1 MTRAVLFTAMVL
13 AGCGGSTIGT
23 GTPTPMGALR
33 PEDRVLLG
41 DFSRVNAVASS
52 FDRVYVAYPTAIGIW
67 RPNER
72 RWDVP
77 RSPPNPRDLEGVRA
91 AVIDPL
97 DQSAWFATEN
107 GWLHYSTGGD
117 RWDRGVLPGRVLQVA
132 TNPFDPARGIWFRTT
147 AGWVVQPSIGPA
159 TLASPPSTLKLAPTI
174 DDAARDLPQLRAIGP
189 TLLVG
194 PRLQPGQFTGAA
206 PAVSGGGWF
215 LGTTNQGLLYFD
227 RTAGTPT
234 LLGLGIPSELVGA
247 VLAID
252 GGVWVATDAD
262 YRTGAAV
269 THVSADLGESVS
281 LRGGAAQ
288 GLPFDAVRQLVAGE
302 RVLWAA
308 TDHGL
313 VRLGI
318 DDGRVDR
325 FDEGR
330 GLPDNRVTAIVQHR
344 GRIVAATLR
353 GLSTV
358 DASDALVRLVP
369 SFQDAATA
377 LASRGDTVW
386 VGTTRGLFALVD
398 GSNDLRMPEGLRLL
412 AVGRTTILGV
422 GYVADTLVA
431 LTTEQLLWRDPASG
445 AWTGGAILST
455 QVGRLRLMNANEHGL
470 WVGGDRGAALV
481 YPVGG
486 VARLL
491 TAPGDLPAGVTAI
504 GNDGNFL
511 WIGTPA
517 GLVRFRMSR

>member
-1 MTRAVLFTAMVL
+1 MRAACIALLL
-13 AGCGGSTIGT
+13 AGCGGATIGT
-23 GTPTPMGALR
+23 GTPTPVGSLR
-33 PEDRVLLG
+33 PDDRVLLG

-97 DQSAWFATEN
+97 DQSAWFATDN
-107 GWLHYSTGGD
+107 GWLHYSIGGD
-117 RWDRGVLPGRVLQVA
+117 RWDRGVLPGRVLQIA

-147 AGWVVQPSIGPA
+147 AGWVVQQSIGPA
-159 TLASPPSTLKLAPTI
+159 MLASPPSTLKLAPTI
-174 DDAARDLPQLRAIGP
+174 DDAAHDLPQLRALGP

-206 PAVSGGGWF
+206 PSPSGAGWY
-215 LGTTNQGLLYFD
+215 LGTTNQGLLFFD
-227 RTAGTPT
+227 RTAGAPTP
-234 LLGLGIPSELVGA
+234 LGLGIPSELVGA
-247 VLAID
+247 VLATG

-269 THVSADLGESVS
+269 THVSGDLGESRS
-281 LRGGAAQ
+281 LHGGAAQ

-308 TDHGL
+308 TDRGL
-313 VRLGI
+313 MRLGV
-318 DDGRVDR
+318 DDGRVTR

-330 GLPDNRVTAIVQHR
+330 DLPDNRLTAIVQHR
-344 GRIVAATLR
+344 GQIIAATLR

-369 SFQDAATA
+369 AFQDAATA

-398 GSNDLRMPEGLRLL
+398 GSNDLRMPEGLRVL
-412 AVGRTTILGV
+412 AEGRATILGI

-431 LTTEQLLWRDPASG
+431 MTTDQLLWRNPATG
-445 AWTGGAILST
+445 AWNGGPILST
-455 QVGRLRLMNANEHGL
+455 QMGRLRVLDASEHGL

-481 YPVGG
+481 YPGAG
-486 VARLL
+486 IARSL
-491 TAPGDLPAGVTAI
+491 TAPGDLPDGVTGIA
-504 GNDGNFL
+504 NDGNFL
-511 WIGTPA
+511 WIGTRA
-517 GLVRFRMSR
+517 GLVRFRMTQ

>member
-1 MTRAVLFTAMVL
+1 MIRNVLFAVLL
-13 AGCGGSTIGT
+13 AGCGGTTIGT
-23 GTPTPMGALR
+23 GTPTPVGSLR

-72 RWDVP
+72 RWDIP

-97 DQSAWFATEN
+97 DQSVWFGTDN
-107 GWLHYSTGGD
+107 GWLHYSIGGD
-117 RWDRGVLPGRVLQVA
+117 RWDRGVLPGRVLQIA

-147 AGWVVQPSIGPA
+147 AGWVVQQSIGPA
-159 TLASPPSTLKLAPTI
+159 TLSSPPSTLKLAPTV
-174 DDAARDLPQLRAIGP
+174 DDAARDLPQLRALGP

-206 PAVSGGGWF
+206 PSVSGAGWF
-215 LGTTNQGLLYFD
+215 LGTTNQGLLFFD
-227 RTAGTPT
+227 RAAGAPIPV
-234 LLGLGIPSELVGA
+234 GLGIPSELVGA

-281 LRGGAAQ
+281 LHGGASQ
-288 GLPFDAVRQLVAGE
+288 GLPFDAVRQLVAGQ

-313 VRLGI
+313 MRVGI
-318 DDGRVDR
+318 DDGRVER

-330 GLPDNRVTAIVQHR
+330 GLPDDRVTAIVQHR

-358 DASDALVRLVP
+358 DASGAMERLVP
-369 SFQDAATA
+369 SFQEAATA
-377 LASRGDTVW
+377 LASRGDTIW
-386 VGTTRGLFALVD
+386 VGTTRGLFALVG
-398 GSNDLRMPEGLRLL
+398 GSNDLRMPEGLRQLTEGRYTI
-412 AVGRTTILGV
+412 VGVDYI
-422 GYVADTLVA
+422 ADTLVA
-431 LTTEQLLWRDPASG
+431 LTTEQLLWRDPVSG
-445 AWTGGAILST
+445 AWNAGPLLST
-455 QVGRLRLMNANEHGL
+455 QLGRLRVLDATPHGT

-481 YPVGG
+481 YPGAG
-486 VARLL
+486 IARLL
-491 TAPGDLPAGVTAI
+491 TAPGDLPAGVTGIA
-504 GNDGNFL
+504 NDGDFL

-517 GLVRFRMSR
+517 GLVRFRMTQ

>member
-1 MTRAVLFTAMVL
+1 MRAVLVALVL

-23 GTPTPMGALR
+23 GTPTPIGSLR
-33 PEDRVLLG
+33 PDDQVLLG

-97 DQSAWFATEN
+97 DQSAWFATDN

-117 RWDRGVLPGRVLQVA
+117 RWDRGVLPGRVLQIA

-147 AGWVVQPSIGPA
+147 AGWVVQPTIGAA
-159 TLASPPSTLKLAPTI
+159 TPASPPSTLKLAPTI
-174 DDAARDLPQLRAIGP
+174 DDAARDLPQLRALGP

-194 PRLQPGQFTGAA
+194 PRLQPGEFTGAA

-215 LGTTNQGLLYFD
+215 LGTSNQGLLYFD
-227 RTAGTPT
+227 RTAGAPTP
-234 LLGLGIPSELVGA
+234 LGLGIPSELVGA

-269 THVSADLGESVS
+269 THVTSDLGASRS
-281 LRGGAAQ
+281 LRGGRSQ
-288 GLPFDAVRQLVAGE
+288 GMPFDAVRQLVAGE

-308 TDHGL
+308 TDRGL
-313 VRLGI
+313 MRLGI
-318 DDGRVDR
+318 DDERVNR
-325 FDEGR
+325 FDESR
-330 GLPDNRVTAIVQHR
+330 GLPDDRITAIVQHR

-358 DASDALVRLVP
+358 DSSDALVRLVP
-369 SFQDAATA
+369 SFQEPATA
-377 LASRGDTVW
+377 LASRGDTLW
-386 VGTTRGLFALVD
+386 VGTNRGLFALVR

-412 AVGRTTILGV
+412 TEGRTTILGV
-422 GYVADTLVA
+422 DYVADTLVA
-431 LTTEQLLWRDPASG
+431 MTTDQLLWRDPVSG
-445 AWTGGAILST
+445 AWNAGPLLSL
-455 QVGRLRLMNANEHGL
+455 QVGRLRVLDASEHGT

-481 YPVGG
+481 YPGAG
-486 VARLL
+486 IARLL
-491 TAPGDLPAGVTAI
+491 TAPGDLPAGVTGIA
-504 GNDGNFL
+504 NDGTFL

-517 GLVRFRMSR
+517 GLVRFRMSQ